1 MKDENGLFCD
11 TGFHPKP
18 AKSGHTYGDTMI
30 GYLDGQYLPQENI
43 VISPEDRG
51 FLFADGIYEVIR
63 TYSGKLFQAK
73 AHLDRLSRGAR
84 ELQFNHTDF
93 RFLEPVFERL
103 IQDNQLTQGD
113 ALIYM
118 QVGPRGC
125 PQKSCLSPYRNTPDG
140 LCHGQAF
147 PAVSEGS

>member
-1 MKDENGLFCD
+1 
-11 TGFHPKP
+11 
-18 AKSGHTYGDTMI
+18 MI

-51 FLFADGIYEVIR
+51 FLFADEIYEVIR

-118 QVGPRGC
+118 QVDPEGLP
-125 PQKSCLSPYRNTPDG
+125 PEVMPFPLSKHP
-140 LCHGQAF
+140 
-147 PAVSEGS
+147 